1 MILVRKYDQKVLY
14 NCILKIMKTSYSMY
28 VFKYFENIGF
38 EILSR
43 KVESEPK
50 RNSDNFLLMSLDL
63 QHNNNISAK

>member
-1 MILVRKYDQKVLY
+1 
-14 NCILKIMKTSYSMY
+14 MY
-28 VFKYFENIGF
+28 VFRYFENIGF

-63 QHNNNISAK
+63 QHNTNTSAK